1 MGEDANAEL
10 TVTIRNSSDND
21 HIKVKKQFILYKE
34 QRAPW
39 PNREEK
45 ENNISQLTLREVGLE
60 QYFHENWN
68 LRTMSEWNRE
78 GLQHLI

>member
-34 QRAPW
+34 QRAP
-39 PNREEK
+39 
-45 ENNISQLTLREVGLE
+45 
-60 QYFHENWN
+60 
-68 LRTMSEWNRE
+68 
-78 GLQHLI
+78 